1 MPGLL
6 TLRGIDVCCEPR
18 ESKRVQAL
26 PSPACPSV
34 YRTWISLTPFSFF
47 FLCFKFNF
55 LFYVVSGPIVDNF
68 CVSLIQPS

>member
-26 PSPACPSV
+26 PGPACPSV

-47 FLCFKFNF
+47 FCVLTFFFTLF
-55 LFYVVSGPIVDNF
+55 LDQ
-68 CVSLIQPS
+68 L

>member
-26 PSPACPSV
+26 PGPALLSTELGSPSP
-34 YRTWISLTPFSFF
+34 PFLSFF
-47 FLCFKFNF
+47 VF
-55 LFYVVSGPIVDNF
+55 
-68 CVSLIQPS
+68 